1 MYEIKYHQNVHPAN
15 ILKIRVV
22 YKLNI
27 AKYLFLIDETPSK
40 KEKSILNSVIVPPQ
54 VEPIQELEH
63 AGEAPNNTESTS
75 DVSSDSKGK

>member
-1 MYEIKYHQNVHPAN
+1 M
-15 ILKIRVV
+15 

-27 AKYLFLIDETPSK
+27 AKYLFLIDERPSK

-63 AGEAPNNTESTS
+63 AGEAPNNTESSS